1 MIVTA
6 ELTLRGSMIKKLIER
21 ELRDFRESYGLK
33 RIEIEVLYLLA
44 NSSKD
49 TVAEIAAFLDANRGH
64 ISQTV
69 ESLCQKGYITPVPDQ
84 KDRRYIHFE
93 LTERGRDLSVP
104 IRERWNALTE
114 DVFRG
119 ISPEELEQYK
129 STSMKIRHNIERLL

>member
-69 ESLCQKGYITPVPDQ
+69 ESLCQKGYITPVPDR

-93 LTERGRDLSVP
+93 LTERGRALSVP

-129 STSMKIRHNIERLL
+129 STSMKIRQNIERLL

>member
-6 ELTLRGSMIKKLIER
+6 ELTLRGSMIKKLIEQ
-21 ELRDFRESYGLK
+21 ELRDLRESYGLK

-69 ESLCQKGYITPVPDQ
+69 ESLCQKGYITPVPDR
-84 KDRRYIHFE
+84 KDRRYIHLE
-93 LTERGRDLSVP
+93 LTERGKALSVP
-104 IRERWNALTE
+104 IQERWNALTE

-119 ISPEELEQYK
+119 ISTEELEQYK
-129 STSMKIRHNIERLL
+129 STSMKIRRNIEHLL

>member
-69 ESLCQKGYITPVPDQ
+69 ESLCQKGYITPVPDR

-93 LTERGRDLSVP
+93 LTERGKDLSVP